1 MLCQNCKRREAT
13 VNHLAVINGKQY
25 AYHLCAECA
34 AEMFGSF
41 EESFAQGVA
50 SGLFDEPFTE
60 EKVCPA
66 CGMRFSE
73 FQRTG
78 LLGCPSCYDVFHEEL
93 MPYVAKIQG
102 KTKHVGKG
110 GGVNTAE
117 HDVRLNLARLQ
128 KAMEEALG
136 SGNYAEAEKI
146 NRQMN
151 AIKKRKNGGCQW

>member
-1 MLCQNCKRREAT
+1 
-13 VNHLAVINGKQY
+13 
-25 AYHLCAECA
+25 
-34 AEMFGSF
+34 MFGGF
-41 EESFAQGVA
+41 EESFAKGVA
-50 SGLFDEPFTE
+50 SGLFDEPSTE

-78 LLGCPSCYDVFHEEL
+78 LLGCPSCYDVFHSEL
-93 MPYVAKIQG
+93 MPYVARIQG
-102 KTKHVGKG
+102 KTVHVGKG

-117 HDVRLNLARLQ
+117 HDMRLNLARLQ

-136 SGNYAEAEKI
+136 RGNYAEAEKI

-151 AIKKRKNGGCQW
+151 AIKKRHGGGRQW